1 MQQTGF
7 ACTSSSFTEVT
18 KERITGAGTGQKKWV
33 ISYSSLSS
41 STTESAPITIAC
53 RKWRNPV
60 YPQEVTDFY
69 IITTDAGGAEM
80 DKSDPF
86 SLYAADFT
94 PYQAVADDLTYTLG
108 SKLVQQETT
117 YMIEFDSHVP
127 LEIDTDG
134 CYIKYNF
141 PREL

>member
-1 MQQTGF
+1 
-7 ACTSSSFTEVT
+7 
-18 KERITGAGTGQKKWV
+18 
-33 ISYSSLSS
+33 
-41 STTESAPITIAC
+41 
-53 RKWRNPV
+53 
-60 YPQEVTDFY
+60 
-69 IITTDAGGAEM
+69 M

-86 SLYAADFT
+86 SLYSADFT

-117 YMIEFDSHVP
+117 YMIEFDSQVP